1 MVRLAFCASALLA
14 GLILALFPQAG
25 RSQDE
30 RSTGGTALIADINGP
45 IGPAATSF
53 ITKAIDEAGARN
65 AEILILRIDTPGGL
79 ATSMRDIIREILASP
94 VPVVGYVAPPGARA
108 ASAGTYILYATH
120 VAAMAPGTNLGAA
133 TPVQIGGGGFP
144 GLPSP
149 TEGEKKK
156 KPGDGDEASKEEE
169 AAPADPMKLKTVNDA
184 VAFIRS
190 LAELRGRNADWAEE
204 AVRKAA
210 SLPARQALEKN
221 VIDLVA
227 QDTGELLTALDGR
240 TVSVGR
246 EERTLSTAKLH
257 IERLEPDFITELLG
271 ILANPNV
278 ALILMM
284 IGAYGLI
291 FELATP
297 GSIGPGVVGVIC
309 LVLGLYALNQ
319 LPLNYAGLALVFVGI
334 GLMVAEALSPSFG
347 VLGTGGIIA
356 FVIGAAMLIDT
367 DVPAFQVSWSV
378 IASIAVITGLTLI
391 LLLGYVWRSLRRPAA
406 SGSDAMVGESVE
418 VLDWSEGEGHVW
430 AAGERWNARADRHV
444 FEEGEMARVRAVEGI
459 TLKVAPLRRGRRKP
473 GGGKRSRKGA

>member
-1 MVRLAFCASALLA
+1 MVRLAVCASALLA
-14 GLILALFPQAG
+14 GLVLALFPQAG
-25 RSQDE
+25 RSQGE
-30 RSTGGTALIADINGP
+30 PIAGRTALIADIKGP

-133 TPVQIGGGGFP
+133 TPVQIGGGFP

-149 TEGEKKK
+149 TGGEKKK
-156 KPGDGDEASKEEE
+156 PGNGDDASKEEE
-169 AAPADPMKLKTVNDA
+169 AAPADAMKLKTVNDA

-221 VIDLVA
+221 VIDLIA
-227 QDTGELLTALDGR
+227 DNSGELLEALDGR
-240 TVSVGR
+240 TVSVGTH
-246 EERTLSTAKLH
+246 ERTLSTAKLR
-257 IERLEPDFITELLG
+257 IERLEPDLITELLG

-347 VLGTGGIIA
+347 VLGVGGIAA

-406 SGSDAMVGESVE
+406 SGSEALVGESVE

-430 AAGERWNARADRHV
+430 AAGERWNAHADRHA
-444 FEEGEMARVRAVEGI
+444 FEKGETARVQAVEGI
-459 TLKVAPLRRGRRKP
+459 SLKVAPLRRGRRKP